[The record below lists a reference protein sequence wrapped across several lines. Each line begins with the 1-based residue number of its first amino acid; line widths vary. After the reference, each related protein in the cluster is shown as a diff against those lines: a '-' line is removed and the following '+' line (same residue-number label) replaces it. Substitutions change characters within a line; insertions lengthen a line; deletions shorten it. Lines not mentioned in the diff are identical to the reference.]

1 MNSCDYYIE
10 DTFNDRSETLPINRW
25 SLSILH
31 LNIRSIPRNLSYL
44 QTYLN
49 NLDIQFSVIGISET
63 WLEPYNVDCYGM
75 DGYKEEH
82 LYRSER
88 MGGGVSLHV
97 MNGIEYF
104 VRNDMSIIDE
114 HLESLFI
121 EVDKSCLSNENNSL
135 IGVIYRPPNTDIDIF
150 INHLMTIL
158 DKIKLE
164 NKSCHLMGDFNINLL
179 NAESHSKTGNF
190 LDILASYSLM
200 PNITKPTRATEET
213 STLIDNIFCDNI
225 KENLNTIS
233 GILYTD
239 ISDHFPIFYIDY
251 SSSVDN
257 TEQFATRRLYNEN
270 NKKKFCKQISEYN
283 WDNVLLCT
291 DSQESFSTFH
301 KEFSYIYNSCFPSK
315 ILKLNYRNR
324 KIWLTNGM
332 KESIKI
338 KNKLYRKCKKYPSPE
353 NEQRYKSYRNK
364 LNSLLKLAE
373 KKHYEMLI
381 EENKN
386 NLRNTWRVI
395 KEVVNK
401 HKTPS
406 PNLRFLVHNKIT
418 CDKATIANGF
428 NSYFLNIGPNLA
440 NNVAPSP
447 KSHSSYLKEQQIN
460 SIFIQAVIEEE
471 VHTVIQQLKLGS
483 AGWDSISPDIIKLCD
498 RYISTPL
505 THVINLSLSQGHFP
519 RELKIARIIPLL
531 KSGDPMIFSNY
542 RPVSVLPAFWIIYE
556 RIMYNRLIKFLNDF
570 DILYDFQFGFRT
582 EHSPNIALIYLVD
595 KIIDSLNN
603 GKFVIGLF
611 LAFKKAFDTVNHE
624 IMLSKLYHYGI
635 RGVAHKWFGSYLNNR
650 EQYVEY
656 AGTKS
661 ELNNITCGIPQGSIL
676 GPLLFLLYINDL
688 ANVSNVLFSIL
699 FADDSNLFISGDDP
713 NDLVSTMNKAMIKV
727 IDWLRANKLT
737 LNTDK
742 THFVLFRRQRKLANL
757 TQSLIISG
765 QHIAQVKST
774 KFLGIIIDDS
784 LKWGE
789 HAKYVKGK
797 ISRGMIP

>member
-1 MNSCDYYIE
+1 MVECRICSRRVLSHAYQMTCSLCSGVIHLKCLPFIDRNDPIYVDRNTNIWFCTVCTKHLFPFNHYDDDNDYDQAIFDISKMYSCKMSIQELRNRVFVPFHFNEDIRTPLVESDPDIQYFLGAISNNLNSCDYYIE
-10 DTFNDRSETLPINRW
+10 DTFNDRCETLPINRC

-31 LNIRSIPRNLSYL
+31 LNIRSIPRNLSSL

-63 WLEPYNVDCYGM
+63 WLKPYNVDCYGM

-88 MGGGVSLHV
+88 MGGGVSLYV

-225 KENLNTIS
+225 KENLNSIS

-257 TEQFATRRLYNEN
+257 TEQFATRRLYSET

-338 KNKLYRKCKKYPSPE
+338 KK
-353 NEQRYKSYRNK
+353 Q
-364 LNSLLKLAE
+364 
-373 KKHYEMLI
+373 
-381 EENKN
+381 
-386 NLRNTWRVI
+386 
-395 KEVVNK
+395 
-401 HKTPS
+401 
-406 PNLRFLVHNKIT
+406 
-418 CDKATIANGF
+418 
-428 NSYFLNIGPNLA
+428 
-440 NNVAPSP
+440 
-447 KSHSSYLKEQQIN
+447 
-460 SIFIQAVIEEE
+460 
-471 VHTVIQQLKLGS
+471 
-483 AGWDSISPDIIKLCD
+483 
-498 RYISTPL
+498 
-505 THVINLSLSQGHFP
+505 
-519 RELKIARIIPLL
+519 
-531 KSGDPMIFSNY
+531 
-542 RPVSVLPAFWIIYE
+542 
-556 RIMYNRLIKFLNDF
+556 
-570 DILYDFQFGFRT
+570 
-582 EHSPNIALIYLVD
+582 
-595 KIIDSLNN
+595 
-603 GKFVIGLF
+603 
-611 LAFKKAFDTVNHE
+611 
-624 IMLSKLYHYGI
+624 
-635 RGVAHKWFGSYLNNR
+635 
-650 EQYVEY
+650 
-656 AGTKS
+656 
-661 ELNNITCGIPQGSIL
+661 
-676 GPLLFLLYINDL
+676 
-688 ANVSNVLFSIL
+688 
-699 FADDSNLFISGDDP
+699 
-713 NDLVSTMNKAMIKV
+713 
-727 IDWLRANKLT
+727 T
-737 LNTDK
+737 L
-742 THFVLFRRQRKLANL
+742 
-757 TQSLIISG
+757 
-765 QHIAQVKST
+765 
-774 KFLGIIIDDS
+774 
-784 LKWGE
+784 
-789 HAKYVKGK
+789 
-797 ISRGMIP
+797 